1 MPIICFRLV
10 SFLKAICFILVS
22 FLKAILGST
31 LKVLYN
37 FDLPVIC
44 ASVLLGYLL
53 GLVTFDYM
61 LLIMIYI
68 VYSYG
73 SLGGAVVFVFDL
85 IGQLSEFIICYTYKL
100 ISNFQIFNYVV
111 SQYFNKNFLYLL
123 LLEQIENFKPVF
135 FLSIWTSLIKTSNL
149 RLTFLF
155 ILTYFHKICARSPH
169 FRLL

>member
-1 MPIICFRLV
+1 M

-44 ASVLLGYLL
+44 ASALLGYLL

-73 SLGGAVVFVFDL
+73 FLGGAVAFDL
-85 IGQLSEFIICYTYKL
+85 IGQLSEFIVCYTYKL

-111 SQYFNKNFLYLL
+111 SQYFNKNLLYLL
-123 LLEQIENFKPVF
+123 LLEQIENFKPF
-135 FLSIWTSLIKTSNL
+135 FSIYMNN
-149 RLTFLF
+149 FNQN
-155 ILTYFHKICARSPH
+155 
-169 FRLL
+169 